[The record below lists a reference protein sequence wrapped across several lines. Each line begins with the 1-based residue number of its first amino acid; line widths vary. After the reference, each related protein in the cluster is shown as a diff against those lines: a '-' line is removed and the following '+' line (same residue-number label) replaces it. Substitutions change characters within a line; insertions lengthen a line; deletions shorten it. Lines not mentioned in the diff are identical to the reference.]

1 MRGGERKDTSLR
13 NDRFGLPAGGVQRE
27 SSHLLKLK
35 LKISCEVTAVEY
47 KKIAYAWNQFAN
59 IKSNKKG
66 YKLISN

>member
-47 KKIAYAWNQFAN
+47 KKIAYA
-59 IKSNKKG
+59 
-66 YKLISN
+66 